1 MSYIG
6 NNPVNQN
13 FVAGADQFNGTGS
26 QTVFTLSRNV
36 NTVFDMFVTV
46 SNVPQDPFT
55 AYTVA
60 GNSLTFTSAPPSGT
74 GNIDV
79 VYRATNVQ
87 TFVPSPGVSQQF
99 SIGTAASPAITF
111 IGDTNTGIYSPGADT
126 IAFVEGGVEAM
137 RINSSANVGIGTSSP
152 ATKLD
157 VNGTIT
163 ATTFTGALTSA
174 TGLPL
179 TTGVTGTL
187 PVANGGTGAASLTA
201 NNVILGNGTSAVSFV
216 APSTSGNVLTSN
228 GTTWTSAAA
237 AGIGVGQTWTN
248 VTASRA
254 TGTTYTNSTGKP
266 IMVVVTPVASGS
278 LIGTFNISGS
288 AVGVVQFTPSGGG
301 GGSPF
306 FYIIPNGVTY
316 SVTNNANFNINF
328 WWELR

>member
-6 NNPVNQN
+6 NTPANQN

-36 NTVFDMFVTV
+36 NTVFDMFITV

-55 AYTVA
+55 AYSVA

-87 TFVPSPGVSQQF
+87 TFVPSPGVSAQF
-99 SIGTAASPAITF
+99 GLGSAASPSMTF
-111 IGDTNTGIYSPGADT
+111 IGNT
-126 IAFVEGGVEAM
+126 
-137 RINSSANVGIGTSSP
+137 
-152 ATKLD
+152 
-157 VNGTIT
+157 
-163 ATTFTGALTSA
+163 
-174 TGLPL
+174 
-179 TTGVTGTL
+179 TTGVFSPAANTLAFSTNGTEDARFDSAGNMGVGTTSPTNKL
-187 PVANGGTGAASLTA
+187 QVSSAGADVARFTNTLSNGGDWQFKIGGGGFEDRKLMITDKFSGAD
-201 NNVILGNGTSAVSFV
+201 NVRLSIDS
-216 APSTSGNVLTSN
+216 SGNVAVT
-228 GTTWTSAAA
+228 GTVTGTNLFGQS
-237 AGIGVGQTWTN
+237 QTWTN
-248 VTASRA
+248 VTGSRA
-254 TGTTYTNSTGKP
+254 TGTTYTNSTGRP

-288 AVGVVQFTPSGGG
+288 AVGFVQFTPSGGG

-316 SVTNNANFNINF
+316 SVTNNANFNINY